1 MDYWFVL
8 LNLAPTLENRA
19 GIIYGNA
26 VLGMPLWLSF
36 VLSTMICILV
46 SPIILLVM
54 DKLDVDNIFY
64 KLLSK
69 YAKNKVKKAKYYVN
83 KYGPY
88 GIILFVAIPLP
99 GTGVYTGSIVAGL
112 LGMDKKPALISI
124 AIGAAIAGLIVSLG
138 VSVWAGV

>member
-19 GIIYGNA
+19 GIIYGNT

-36 VLSTMICILV
+36 LLSTMICVLV
-46 SPIILLVM
+46 SPVILLIM
-54 DKLDVDNIFY
+54 DKIDVDGFFY
-64 KLLSK
+64 QLLNK
-69 YAKNKVKKAKYYVN
+69 YAKNKVKKAKYYIN

-88 GIILFVAIPLP
+88 GIILFVAVPLP

-112 LGMDKKPALISI
+112 LGMNKKSALISI
-124 AIGAAIAGLIVSLG
+124 TIGAIIAGLIVSLG
-138 VSVWAGV
+138 VGVWAGM